1 MRLKLRACI
10 MDYDGAHNARS
21 CKFASSTHEIAA
33 WKAGDQAAMLNLFG
47 VAVPAAWLP
56 WAPLL
61 LALAYF
67 AAISLALH
75 RIPERSVEV
84 TRYDPP
90 PGISAAV
97 AATLVNNGRSER
109 AFAAAIVSLAAQGF
123 IEIQESGATF
133 RFVKLRE
140 PAPPLFAEETALMN
154 LIFPSSAEILEF
166 SDLDPAPI
174 SYVFSEFRGLLE
186 SAVRPSLLSAHR
198 GLWALGV
205 ILALPAAYL
214 AYPSFAV
221 RVDFTSAFLVAY
233 VIFWAILGG
242 SCFVAALRVW
252 PVTLHKLFSWVPEV
266 DRPKRPLNFNDLTPI
281 YLTAAAGMGL
291 GFFAS
296 LTSANFALLLLAM
309 LLILTVFHHQLEAPT
324 RQGRKVIAD
333 LENFREFLARADSG
347 RLDRENRPGQS
358 PDTLER
364 FASFAIAMNVEHAW
378 GQEFAENLLEL
389 IQMDEAFSVR
399 LGNYKIPERADH
411 LESGFIQLNLR
422 NRK

>member
-1 MRLKLRACI
+1 MRLKLRACLL
-10 MDYDGAHNARS
+10 DYDVAHNVRRR
-21 CKFASSTHEIAA
+21 KFASSLQGNAA
-33 WKAGDQAAMLNLFG
+33 QDAREQVVMLNLFG
-47 VAVPAAWLP
+47 VAVPAGWLP

-61 LALAYF
+61 LALAYY

-97 AATLVNNGRSER
+97 AASLINNGRSER

-123 IEIQESGATF
+123 IEIQESGANF
-133 RFVKLRE
+133 RFVRLRE
-140 PAPPLFAEETALMN
+140 PAAPLFAEETALMN
-154 LIFPSSAEILEF
+154 LIFPFSMGICEF
-166 SDLDPAPI
+166 NDLDSTPI
-174 SYVFSEFRGLLE
+174 SYVFSEFRSLLE
-186 SAVRPSLLSAHR
+186 AAVRPSLLSAHR

-221 RVDFTSAFLVAY
+221 RVDFTSVFLIAY
-233 VIFWAILGG
+233 VIFWAVLGG

-252 PVTLHKLFSWVPEV
+252 PVTLHKLFSWVPAI
-266 DRPKRPLNFNDLTPI
+266 DRPRRPLNFNDLTPI

-296 LTSANFALLLLAM
+296 LTSANFAMLLLAI

-324 RQGRKVIAD
+324 REGRKVIAD
-333 LENFREFLARADSG
+333 LGNFREFLARADSG

-358 PDTLER
+358 PETLER
-364 FASFAIAMNVEHAW
+364 FASYAIAMNVEHAW